1 MPPARSLHP
10 LRREDEAAGTRSEPI
25 LSVIVPAYR
34 EGAKIVL
41 NLGKL
46 IDALDK
52 VGTKYEVIVVSDGS
66 PDDTYK
72 QAMTMAGPKVK
83 VFGYTPNMGKGYA
96 LRYGFERSTGDPVT
110 FIDADMELHPK
121 EIGIFVKLMEIYN
134 CDVVVGSKRHP
145 QSDVRYPVFRRFQSW
160 VYQMLIRIL
169 FDLKLS
175 DTQTG
180 LKLFRRQ
187 VLDSVVPYML
197 VQRWAY
203 DLELFVLA
211 RQKGFKNFI
220 EAPVAVEYQFSTTT
234 GVAAVVQVLRDTLR
248 IYWRLR
254 VSHGY
259 ERQERIPQTEVRKA
273 D

>member
-1 MPPARSLHP
+1 MP
-10 LRREDEAAGTRSEPI
+10 EPI

-34 EGAKIVL
+34 EGSRIVS
-41 NLGKL
+41 NLRKL
-46 IDALDK
+46 IEALDR
-52 VGTKYEVIVVSDGS
+52 VGTQYEVIVVSDGS

-96 LRYGFERSTGDPVT
+96 LRYGFERSSGDPVT

-145 QSDVRYPVFRRFQSW
+145 QSEVSYPFFRRFQSW
-160 VYQMLIRIL
+160 VYQVMIRVL

-187 VLDSVVPYML
+187 VLESVLPYMH

-211 RQKGFKNFI
+211 RQKGFKRFI
-220 EAPVAVEYQFSTTT
+220 EAPVVVDYQFSSTT
-234 GVAAVVQVLRDTLR
+234 GVAAVWQVLRDTFR
-248 IYWRLR
+248 IYWRLA
-254 VSHGY
+254 VSHSY
-259 ERQERIPQTEVRKA
+259 EREERVMQGEVRKA

>member
-1 MPPARSLHP
+1 M
-10 LRREDEAAGTRSEPI
+10 
-25 LSVIVPAYR
+25 LSVIVPAYM
-34 EGAKIVL
+34 EGKRIAA

-46 IDALDK
+46 TDALDQLNSP
-52 VGTKYEVIVVSDGS
+52 YEVIVVSDGS
-66 PDDTYK
+66 TDDTYQ
-72 QAMTMAGPKVK
+72 QALTVADAHVK
-83 VFGYTPNMGKGYA
+83 VFGYTRNMGKGFA

-121 EIGIFVKLMEIYN
+121 EIGIFVKLMEIYG

-145 QSDVRYPVFRRFQSW
+145 QSDVNYPIFRRFQSW
-160 VYQMLIRIL
+160 VYQVLIRAL
-169 FDLKLS
+169 FDLRLS

-180 LKLFRRQ
+180 LKLFRRP
-187 VLDSVVPYML
+187 VLEAVLPYML

-211 RQKGFKNFI
+211 RQKGFKRFI
-220 EAPVAVEYQFSTTT
+220 EAPVVVDYQFSTTT
-234 GVAAVVQVLRDTLR
+234 GVGAVLQVLRDTFR

-254 VSHGY
+254 VRHTY
-259 ERQERIPQTEVRKA
+259 EHQQRMPQAEVREA